1 MFWARNGAEFKQKDS
16 RLGPANGPAVFTLT
30 NSTLTNNTLTSSTLA
45 NSTLADDALAD
56 ADRLIVYA
64 AMSAGKH
71 PGRGSALNETIQLF
85 D

>member
-1 MFWARNGAEFKQKDS
+1 G
-16 RLGPANGPAVFTLT
+16 LAVFTLT
-30 NSTLTNNTLTSSTLA
+30 NSTLTNNTLT
-45 NSTLADDALAD
+45 NSTLADDPLAE
-56 ADRLIVYA
+56 AVRLIVHA